1 MNAGSSNPYGALMNQ
16 DHSIEPVFTPS
27 LAVPDTPSGIVTSLL
42 AMIAALV
49 GAKILRMGKRALRSQ

>member
-27 LAVPDTPSGIVTSLL
+27 LAVPDTPFCIVTSLL